1 MPEGQN
7 NLNPSFKLK
16 NVLAVDNDA
25 IMLKFLTRI
34 LEKAGLHVMTAK
46 DGISAIDILESY
58 TPDLFIVDL
67 VMPNIDGRALCRI
80 IRSKEAFKTTP
91 IVIASA
97 IAAEDSIDTIGLGAN
112 VCIAKVAFA
121 EMEIMINRFLNE
133 PQLLWDST
141 LGNRVL
147 GVDDLSPRNITNELL
162 NINHHYRIMLD
173 SISNGIIE
181 FDQNQRIIYANTAA
195 LDIFSMPPEKMLGC
209 HVSQLFQAEDDE
221 RLSSLIKSIQTKGYF
236 SDQHIKVSL
245 DKCILNVCLVPSDIN
260 QNTHVI
266 IMEDITVRETAQKE
280 LLEANNKLEVLAR
293 IDGLTEVS
301 NRRHFDELLHKE
313 WGRLRREK
321 GELTLLLCDVDYF
334 KNYNDTYGHL
344 MGDTCL
350 TNIAQAINAILQRP
364 SDIVARYGGD
374 EFVILLPN
382 TNLDGAVHMAEEI
395 RDCICQLKILHEN
408 SPVNSQVTLTI
419 GIGSGFPHDNL
430 PEDRFI
436 WLADKALYE
445 AKANGRNCTIS
456 KMWPINDRNMMFQS
470 SQNALC

>member
-1 MPEGQN
+1 MPEEHGTLQS
-7 NLNPSFKLK
+7 PSKLR

-34 LEKAGLHVMTAK
+34 LKKAGLHVMTAT
-46 DGISAIDILESY
+46 DGITAIDILESY

-80 IRSKEAFKTTP
+80 IRSKEAFKSTP

-97 IAAEDSIDTIGLGAN
+97 IAAEESIDTVGLGAN

-121 EMEIMINRFLNE
+121 EMEIMINRFLND
-133 PQLLWDST
+133 PQLLWDSK

-147 GVDDLSPRNITNELL
+147 GVDDLAPRNITSELL
-162 NINHHYRIMLD
+162 NINHHFRIMLD

-181 FDQNQRIIYANTAA
+181 FDQNQRIIYANLAA
-195 LDIFSMPPEKMLGC
+195 LDIFSMPPEKMLGY
-209 HVSQLFQAEDDE
+209 HVTQLFQAEDDE
-221 RLSSLIKSIQTKGYF
+221 RLFSLIKSCTTEGSL
-236 SDQHIKVSL
+236 SDRHIKVSL
-245 DKCILNVCLVPSDIN
+245 DKCILNVCVVPSDFS
-260 QNTHVI
+260 QNTHMI
-266 IMEDITVRETAQKE
+266 IMEDITVSETAQKE

-321 GELTLLLCDVDYF
+321 GQLTLLLCDVDYF

-344 MGDTCL
+344 MGDKCL
-350 TNIAQAINAILQRP
+350 SGIAQAINAILQRP

-382 TNLDGAVHMAEEI
+382 TDLDGAAHIAEEI
-395 RDCICQLKILHEN
+395 RDCICQLKILHER
-408 SPVNSQVTLTI
+408 SPVNSQITLTM

-445 AKANGRNCTIS
+445 AKANGRNCTVS
-456 KMWPINDRNMMFQS
+456 KMWPTHDRNMTFQN
-470 SQNALC
+470 SQTVL